1 MILPSGVQSLNL
13 QGLNLINLEIKMLE
27 LRILSG
33 GAAAGVVNGI
43 QANFEKKY
51 QCKINGTFSAVG
63 AMRDLVLQGEP
74 CDIVILSRSLVE
86 ELASSGH
93 VMKESIR
100 SLGVVPTGIA
110 VPKSRPKPIPSIY
123 SVEDVKTIFRSAPAL
138 YFPDMEKSTAG
149 IHFMNVMK
157 KLGLDQELKN
167 KFKNFPNGATAMHMM
182 SLDPN
187 TEVIGGTQTTEINIS
202 PNVTLVGLL
211 PDEIAL
217 NTDYSLGICTSSKY
231 KELAKAMADVLVG
244 DESLSIRQSIGYIT
258 A

>member
-1 MILPSGVQSLNL
+1 
-13 QGLNLINLEIKMLE
+13 MLE
-27 LRILSG
+27 LKILSG
-33 GAAAGVVNGI
+33 GAAAGVVQGI
-43 QANFEKKY
+43 QVDFESKNA
-51 QCKINGTFSAVG
+51 CKINGTFSAVG
-63 AMRDLVLQGEP
+63 AMRDLVLHGEP

-93 VMKESIR
+93 VIKESIR

-110 VPKSRPKPIPSIY
+110 VPKNRTTPIPSI
-123 SVEDVKTIFRSAPAL
+123 KTIDEIKEVFRSAPAL
-138 YFPDMEKSTAG
+138 YFPEMEKSTAG
-149 IHFMNVMK
+149 IHFMKVMK
-157 KLGLDQELKN
+157 KLELDQELKN

-187 TEVIGGTQTTEINIS
+187 TQVIGGTQTTEINIS

-217 NTDYSLGICTSSKY
+217 NTDYSLGICSSSKY

>member
-1 MILPSGVQSLNL
+1 
-13 QGLNLINLEIKMLE
+13 MLE

-43 QANFEKKY
+43 QNSFEAKH

-74 CDIVILSRSLVE
+74 CDIVILSRTLVD

-93 VMKESIR
+93 VIKESIR
-100 SLGVVPTGIA
+100 SLGIVPTGIA
-110 VPKSRPKPIPSIY
+110 VPKSRTAPIPSIKTI
-123 SVEDVKTIFRSAPAL
+123 EDVKAIFRSAPAL

-157 KLGLDQELKN
+157 KLGLDQELN
-167 KFKNFPNGATAMHMM
+167 HKFKNFPNGATAMHMM

-187 TEVIGGTQTTEINIS
+187 TDVVGGTQTTEINIS
-202 PNVTLVGLL
+202 PNVTLIGLL

-217 NTDYSLGICTSSKY
+217 NTDYSLGICSSSKN
-231 KELAKAMADVLVG
+231 KDLAKSLADVLVG
-244 DESLSIRQSIGYIT
+244 EESLFVRKSIGYIT